1 MDEHEK
7 DIMLRAMKSKS
18 IADVLEEVEVLI
30 DTHFFNAFW
39 ETKSSLFLK
48 RIITSQNMIE
58 MRLFRKAWR
67 TLN

>member
-7 DIMLRAMKSKS
+7 DIMLRAMKAMR
-18 IADVLEEVEVLI
+18 IADVLEEVYDLI
-30 DTHFFNAFW
+30 DMNHFNAFW